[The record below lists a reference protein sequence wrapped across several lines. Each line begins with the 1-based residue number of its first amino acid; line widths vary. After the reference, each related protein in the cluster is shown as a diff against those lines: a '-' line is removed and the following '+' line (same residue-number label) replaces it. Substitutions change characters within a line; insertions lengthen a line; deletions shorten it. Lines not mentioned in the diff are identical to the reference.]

1 MEVLPRLS
9 SEGIPNILLDERA
22 NNSFYRNSAFHTQAH
37 RAILSP
43 ETETVTVPPS
53 TVAAPAINILPY
65 LLMPLAGPEEFDL
78 EVTLSTLRNIVV
90 KKLIVP
96 TGPRTAPRVPTVP
109 PTNQNKGTR
118 SSYPNHSYQ
127 ESTSA
132 LYNLLGSRIP

>member
-1 MEVLPRLS
+1 MLPRLS
-9 SEGIPNILLDERA
+9 SEGVPNILLDEKA
-22 NNSFYRNSAFHTQAH
+22 NNFYRNSAFHTQAH

-78 EVTLSTLRNIVV
+78 EVKLSTLRIIVV
-90 KKLIVP
+90 KKLIDP
-96 TGPRTAPRVPTVP
+96 TGSRTAPRVPTVP

-118 SSYPNHSYQ
+118 SSYPNYSC
-127 ESTSA
+127 
-132 LYNLLGSRIP
+132 